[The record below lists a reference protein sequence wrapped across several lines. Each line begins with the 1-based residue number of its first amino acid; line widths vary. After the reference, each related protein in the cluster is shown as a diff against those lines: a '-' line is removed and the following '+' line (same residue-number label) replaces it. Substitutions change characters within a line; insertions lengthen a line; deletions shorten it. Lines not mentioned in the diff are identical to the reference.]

1 LPHSRPRRGSPDSF
15 DFEGAG
21 DDARRWLD
29 AVYGTSLRLT
39 GPLGRV
45 KHRREDHG
53 TVAFDHITIDASFTF
68 DSDPMP
74 ALLVVDVIGG
84 ITEYTRDGVTDW
96 VHDGDSVL
104 VSGWDMP
111 FSGSSHHQELR
122 ATTVTGEALMAA
134 VADLAPDY
142 PWQHITFASYMPRSP
157 AAGARW
163 RATVDQLSSHFPD
176 ASDVQAHAEATR
188 LLGHTLLET
197 FPNSVVARART
208 APAGRDAPDATPST
222 VERATRIIEAH
233 AFEDLSPGDLARECG
248 ISPRSLQYAFRK
260 HLGCTPQDYLRRVRL
275 DLARQSLRD
284 GSSQSV
290 SDAAARYGFF
300 NPGRFASDY
309 RQVFDE
315 NPGQTLHRS
324 DI

>member
-1 LPHSRPRRGSPDSF
+1 
-15 DFEGAG
+15 
-21 DDARRWLD
+21 
-29 AVYGTSLRLT
+29 VQ
-39 GPLGRV
+39 
-45 KHRREDHG
+45 
-53 TVAFDHITIDASFTF
+53 
-68 DSDPMP
+68 
-74 ALLVVDVIGG
+74 
-84 ITEYTRDGVTDW
+84 
-96 VHDGDSVL
+96 DGDSAL

-134 VADLAPDY
+134 VADIAPDY
-142 PWQHITFASYMPRSP
+142 PWQHITFASYVPRSQ

-163 RATVDQLSSHFPD
+163 RATVDQLSSHFPAETD
-176 ASDVQAHAEATR
+176 SPAHAEATR

-197 FPNSVVARART
+197 FPNSVIARERT
-208 APAGRDAPDATPST
+208 ALVGHDSRDAAPST

-233 AFEDLSPGDLARECG
+233 AFEDLGPGELARECG
-248 ISPRSLQYAFRK
+248 VSPRSLQYAFRK

-275 DLARQSLRD
+275 DLARQALRD
-284 GSSQSV
+284 GSSHSV
-290 SDAAARYGFF
+290 SDVAARYGFF